1 MNLSCSTDRAVT
13 YRECSRH
20 VQRLQVARVTR
31 LEVAQVNPK
40 CFVFGHVRMHV
51 HGPSNSSATSANGF
65 SMVHQGV
72 EVGGAELPVAEG
84 ALVNASSKRAIVMAG
99 LQPPEDVTS
108 LGVEGLVVAVDVAAL
123 HLSRSTKDRAKNT
136 ESIATMMEQRVNKK
150 SCMIIWAR
158 KKEVASVTLDTLISR
173 I

>member
-1 MNLSCSTDRAVT
+1 M
-13 YRECSRH
+13 
-20 VQRLQVARVTR
+20 TR
-31 LEVAQVNPK
+31 LEAAQVNPK
-40 CFVFGHVRMHV
+40 CFVLGPERMHV
-51 HGPSNSSATSANGF
+51 HGRSNSRAASANGF
-65 SMVHQGV
+65 IMVHQAV
-72 EVGGAELPVAEG
+72 EVGGAEPPVAEG
-84 ALVNASSKRAIVMAG
+84 APVNASSKVAIVMAR
-99 LQPPEDVTS
+99 LQLPENVTS

-136 ESIATMMEQRVNKK
+136 ESIATMMEQRVNKR